1 MSKEQK
7 TAFKRRC
14 FNNDA
19 INVNNILFNEN
30 HLVEQQLRRLVPGQ
44 LVIFATLDKNTL
56 VVKAD
61 QIRKWD
67 LSIEDFLWNHLGL

>member
-1 MSKEQK
+1 M
-7 TAFKRRC
+7 
-14 FNNDA
+14 
-19 INVNNILFNEN
+19 FNEN

-67 LSIEDFLWNHLGL
+67 LSIEDILWNRLGLYFNYLVFHPV

>member
-1 MSKEQK
+1 M
-7 TAFKRRC
+7 
-14 FNNDA
+14 
-19 INVNNILFNEN
+19 FNEN

-67 LSIEDFLWNHLGL
+67 LSIEDILWNRLGWYFNYLVFHPV